1 MPAYVKCLRNGHL
14 GGDEEIEAMDA
25 ELPEHTIL
33 VFRRMAHAK
42 VQDPASPLLIELIR
56 IRMT

>member
-1 MPAYVKCLRNGHL
+1 MPAYVKCLRNGQL

-25 ELPEHTIL
+25 GLPEHTIL

-42 VQDPASPLLIELIR
+42 VQDPASRAL
-56 IRMT
+56 